1 MDLRSLVS
9 PSDLRTA
16 EDRNGPGLYNIDTGM
31 TYTHRDFND
40 KSLRGSNRESLSLL
54 ALANNFLNQS
64 GELEIHA

>member
-16 EDRNGPGLYNIDTGM
+16 EDRKGPGLYNIDTDM

-40 KSLRGSNRESLSLL
+40 KSLRGSNRESL
-54 ALANNFLNQS
+54 
-64 GELEIHA
+64 